1 MHVFHLNLL
10 QAAGGAVVEKY
21 KRLVA
26 AADAS
31 AAGSRAEED
40 LQKFFKEWERDPIA
54 TAAAAEAE
62 ASTGGPLRQ
71 ARNLMGVFLYDI
83 ELEGSGTNRGRC
95 VPSARSSRIRVC

>member
-21 KRLVA
+21 KGLVA

-40 LQKFFKEWERDPIA
+40 LQKF
-54 TAAAAEAE
+54 
-62 ASTGGPLRQ
+62 S
-71 ARNLMGVFLYDI
+71 RN
-83 ELEGSGTNRGRC
+83 GSAILSRPPRRLKRKRPQVVRC
-95 VPSARSSRIRVC
+95 VKHGT